1 MRIVTVSHRQRSAGP
16 RSGTTDHQHN
26 AQRGGAIGP
35 TDDTVPSP
43 ADHDDHTDGSDQD
56 QPSENGT
63 DRSIRVQRTVN
74 FDKDLLERARAAA
87 SYLSTNEPHSGVR
100 SLADIV
106 NPAVAELVAELET
119 RYNDGRRFHPVARM
133 PIGRPRR
140 RSPGIPR
147 TRESTWVQ
155 AASELDS

>member
-1 MRIVTVSHRQRSAGP
+1 M
-16 RSGTTDHQHN
+16 
-26 AQRGGAIGP
+26 
-35 TDDTVPSP
+35 
-43 ADHDDHTDGSDQD
+43 
-56 QPSENGT
+56 
-63 DRSIRVQRTVN
+63 N

-140 RSPGIPR
+140 RTPEIPR
-147 TRESTWVQ
+147 SREGTWIQ
-155 AASELDS
+155 ATSELDS